1 MFFSVTSPF
10 SRRCFHYGLSA
21 RTLSHIKPMAITE
34 QDVARIARLAR
45 IELSPQ
51 ESTRAHQELNG
62 ILGLIE
68 QLQAVDTTGVEPMAH
83 PLAAHQDIKLRL
95 RDDAPSATRTLDER
109 QALMAN
115 APANDNGLFLVPTVI
130 E

>member
-1 MFFSVTSPF
+1 
-10 SRRCFHYGLSA
+10 
-21 RTLSHIKPMAITE
+21 MAITE
-34 QDVARIARLAR
+34 QDVTRIAKLAR
-45 IELSPQ
+45 IQLSPD
-51 ESTRAHQELNG
+51 ESTRAQQELNG

-83 PLAAHQDIKLRL
+83 PLSAHQDIKLRL
-95 RDDAPSATRTLDER
+95 REDGAASTHTLEER

-115 APANDNGLFLVPTVI
+115 SPAESDGLFLVPTVI